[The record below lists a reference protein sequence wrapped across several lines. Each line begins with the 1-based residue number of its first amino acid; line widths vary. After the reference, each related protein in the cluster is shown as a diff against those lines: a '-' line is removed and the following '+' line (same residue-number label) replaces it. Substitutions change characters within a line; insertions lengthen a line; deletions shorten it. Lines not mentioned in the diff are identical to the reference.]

1 MQIEFL
7 KKFEG
12 KIVKIVL
19 KNNFN
24 YTSIT
29 FKITDE
35 GLIEFIDKTNET
47 ITIEPSFISMI
58 SELNGGERNG

>member
-1 MQIEFL
+1 MEIQFL

-12 KIVKIVL
+12 KIVKIIL

-24 YTSIT
+24 YTAIT
-29 FKITDE
+29 FKITGE
-35 GLIEFIDKTNET
+35 GLIEFLDKTNEI